1 MIDKKERPEMLEQIR
16 DVNINVG
23 DDKYTKLSHREQKVY
38 DILKQGKKSVTQIT
52 IALGYS
58 DPRGYV
64 RSLRNKGVS
73 VFDEWIRNK
82 DVRFKV
88 YWIED

>member
-23 DDKYTKLSHREQKVY
+23 DHKYTKLSHREQKVY

-52 IALGYS
+52 TALGYS
-58 DPRGYV
+58 DPRSYV

>member
-23 DDKYTKLSHREQKVY
+23 DHKYTKLSHREQKVY
-38 DILKQGKKSVTQIT
+38 DILKQSKKGVTQIT

-58 DPRGYV
+58 DPRSYV

>member
-1 MIDKKERPEMLEQIR
+1 MIDKKERPEMLEQIG

-23 DDKYTKLSHREQKVY
+23 DHKYTKLSHREQKVY
-38 DILKQGKKSVTQIT
+38 DILKQEKKSVTQIT

-58 DPRGYV
+58 DPRSYV

>member
-1 MIDKKERPEMLEQIR
+1 MLEQIR

-23 DDKYTKLSHREQKVY
+23 DHKYTKLSRREQKVY
-38 DILKQGKKSVTQIT
+38 DILKQGKKSVTEIT

-64 RSLRNKGVS
+64 RSLRNKGVP
-73 VFDEWIRNK
+73 VFDEWIRKK